1 MGDIHKKYHF
11 ELETTLLLSCDEPF
25 VNHEITIVELV
36 INLSISPLRLCLV
49 LHTKNCLSHLLINK
63 MHGCNLHKRIFVNT
77 QQSVLPNEIEVSPTF

>member
-49 LHTKNCLSHLLINK
+49 LHKKTAFH
-63 MHGCNLHKRIFVNT
+63 IF
-77 QQSVLPNEIEVSPTF
+77 